1 VIFLKRQL
9 PLWITGLMGVAFAL
23 QYYVPHPISE
33 NAITHL
39 AKWMQIISGFALVL
53 GLASLFHV
61 HALKIRR
68 QVPGWGYSIIL
79 YAAMLVTIF
88 VGLFLSKG
96 ETKADGGQTAFG
108 WIYDF
113 TMVPLQ
119 ATMFSILAFFIASAA
134 YRAFRARSR
143 EAGVL
148 LVAAVVVMMGR
159 VPLGQVLLPGVEFK
173 IGKLP
178 IIIPGV
184 WDIAQW
190 LLNVINS
197 AVRRAILIGVSM
209 GAVALSVKIILG
221 YERSYL
227 GGGKDQ

>member
-1 VIFLKRQL
+1 VIFFKRQL
-9 PLWITGLMGVAFAL
+9 PLAITFIMGVTFAL
-23 QYYVPHPISE
+23 QYYIPHPVSE
-33 NAITHL
+33 EAITHL
-39 AKWMQIISGFALVL
+39 SKWMQIISGFALAL
-53 GLASLFHV
+53 GLASLFQV
-61 HALKIRR
+61 HAVKIKR
-68 QVPGWGYSIIL
+68 QVSGWGYSVIL
-79 YAAMLVTIF
+79 YVAMIATIT
-88 VGLFLSKG
+88 VGLFWG
-96 ETKADGGQTAFG
+96 QGQTKIDGAQTAFG
-108 WIYDF
+108 WIYDY

-143 EAGVL
+143 EAAVL
-148 LVAAVVVMMGR
+148 LVAAVIVMMGR
-159 VPLGQVLLPGVEFK
+159 VPLGQFLLPWT
-173 IGKLP
+173 
-178 IIIPGV
+178 

-209 GAVALSVKIILG
+209 GIVALSVKIILG